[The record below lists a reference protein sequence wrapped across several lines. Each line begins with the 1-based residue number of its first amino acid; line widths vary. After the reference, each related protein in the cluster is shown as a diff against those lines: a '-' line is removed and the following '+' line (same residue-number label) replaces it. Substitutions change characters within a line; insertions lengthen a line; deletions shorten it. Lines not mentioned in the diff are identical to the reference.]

1 MEIHKSSSPTIHQ
14 SKCMDKQH
22 QSQVYS
28 GGASQLPRWCCSKKK
43 SVTFCV
49 KGLGTIRKTMQIR
62 VWKSPEGRNTV
73 FSSSKPSQCWHLK
86 KKEKV
91 SITAKQNSHRV
102 KDQKMEQKLFMITQ
116 DLTAGLCTVNLTQT
130 LGEGN
135 EHQHED
141 NLHNWCIVDFSSP

>member
-28 GGASQLPRWCCSKKK
+28 GGASQLPRWCCSKKISDFLCK
-43 SVTFCV
+43 GIRHYTENNANSSVKISRRQKHCFLFF
-49 KGLGTIRKTMQIR
+49 KTI
-62 VWKSPEGRNTV
+62 TV
-73 FSSSKPSQCWHLK
+73 LTLK
-86 KKEKV
+86 KKREKV

>member
-1 MEIHKSSSPTIHQ
+1 M
-14 SKCMDKQH
+14 
-22 QSQVYS
+22 
-28 GGASQLPRWCCSKKK
+28 L
-43 SVTFCV
+43 
-49 KGLGTIRKTMQIR
+49 
-62 VWKSPEGRNTV
+62 
-73 FSSSKPSQCWHLK
+73 LK
-86 KKEKV
+86 KKISDFLCKGIRHYTENNANSSVKISRRQKHCFLFFKTITVLTLKKKREKV